1 MAGCAVSAACRITTC
16 HTGMCSWAQV
26 QPKFSLHAQQTM
38 HTHVALRGAAGARAA
53 YMRGRRDCA
62 QASADRDVRVQHRR
76 GPHQN
81 RELINSADSRMLDR
95 SSPYLTHQRIEC
107 KTRTQEE
114 NYGGSIFLNPSSNPC
129 QKPRLAH
136 LRAQS
141 RVISVNRKTPARY
154 SQDFTIVFSIR
165 IVRSTVIVIPRD
177 RNQS

>member
-1 MAGCAVSAACRITTC
+1 MARNKIPDIRAQTLPEHGMAGCAVSAACRITTC

-26 QPKFSLHAQQTM
+26 QPNFSLHAQQTM
-38 HTHVALRGAAGARAA
+38 HTHVALRRAAGARAA

-114 NYGGSIFLNPSSNPC
+114 NYGGSRSIFEYAPVALALCSPFWSVRGAILARSAAETRFA
-129 QKPRLAH
+129 RL
-136 LRAQS
+136 
-141 RVISVNRKTPARY
+141 
-154 SQDFTIVFSIR
+154 
-165 IVRSTVIVIPRD
+165 RSG
-177 RNQS
+177 

>member
-1 MAGCAVSAACRITTC
+1 MARNKIPDIRAQTLPEHGMAGCAVSAACRITTC
-16 HTGMCSWAQV
+16 HTRMCSWAQV
-26 QPKFSLHAQQTM
+26 QPNFSLHAQQTM
-38 HTHVALRGAAGARAA
+38 HTHVALRRAAGARAA

-114 NYGGSIFLNPSSNPC
+114 NYGGSIFLSSNTHPYGC
-129 QKPRLAH
+129 
-136 LRAQS
+136 
-141 RVISVNRKTPARY
+141 
-154 SQDFTIVFSIR
+154 VFDTR
-165 IVRSTVIVIPRD
+165 TRTRPTFWAVT
-177 RNQS
+177 

>member
-1 MAGCAVSAACRITTC
+1 MAYNKIPDIRAQTLPEHGMAGCAVSAACRITTC
-16 HTGMCSWAQV
+16 HTGMCAWAQV
-26 QPKFSLHAQQTM
+26 QPSFSLHAQQTM
-38 HTHVALRGAAGARAA
+38 HTHVALRRAAGARAA

-114 NYGGSIFLNPSSNPC
+114 NYGGSRSIFEYAP
-129 QKPRLAH
+129 
-136 LRAQS
+136 
-141 RVISVNRKTPARY
+141 VDY
-154 SQDFTIVFSIR
+154 SIEIGTSLVHEE
-165 IVRSTVIVIPRD
+165 IPRSEVGTLHC
-177 RNQS
+177 NHQP